1 MRAGVESRAAGDNK
15 GAWVSPESGAS
26 LPGGD
31 WNPNKLNLGPL
42 PLPFPGPSSEEEDPR
57 LKGKRWPLTGTES
70 GPVPDGHRQLRDG
83 GGGAAAAGGKQPSGR
98 LSPGSALGSARL
110 KETAAAAVKGGV
122 GWGMKSIPQYPLSQV
137 KPLSPPLMLLHWTP
151 TPNSWGSRVGA
162 TPRNAEGTGFPEA

>member
-1 MRAGVESRAAGDNK
+1 MRAGRRGTTRGPGCPQKAGLPSR
-15 GAWVSPESGAS
+15 
-26 LPGGD
+26 GGD

-110 KETAAAAVKGGV
+110 KETAAAAVKGG
-122 GWGMKSIPQYPLSQV
+122 WGGNEKHPQVPAEPGEAPFPAPDAATLDSYPKQLGFEGGR
-137 KPLSPPLMLLHWTP
+137 HTP
-151 TPNSWGSRVGA
+151 KR
-162 TPRNAEGTGFPEA
+162 